1 MIYCFPLFIDHI
13 INFQVVQHPEPNND
27 SKGSFKLPPDTTDD
41 IPPPVPDAPPSNDI
55 HKDEYAVSRIKS
67 HHSHRSHRSHR
78 SHSSQHTV
86 RFADEMSSPDS
97 KSNSKKSK
105 KSSRDSKPAVPE
117 VPQKPKT
124 LSSTQSRRS
133 KEKSSRSIEEQQLVP
148 PEVPDPPP
156 GGYDDIDTHP
166 RGRKRKAGDKKEKG
180 DVKKS
185 KSRTKDGLRL
195 LSAPISIPSDLIPEK
210 EEPIPTEN
218 KGVEPV
224 QESQEASDTVQ
235 SLSGKI
241 HDP

>member
-13 INFQVVQHPEPNND
+13 INFQVAQHPEPNND
-27 SKGSFKLPPDTTDD
+27 SKGSFKPPPDTTDD

-67 HHSHRSHRSHR
+67 HHSHRSHRSH
-78 SHSSQHTV
+78 SSQHTV
-86 RFADEMSSPDS
+86 RFADEISSPDS
-97 KSNSKKSK
+97 KSKSRKSK

-124 LSSTQSRRS
+124 LSSTKSRRS
-133 KEKSSRSIEEQQLVP
+133 KEKSSRSIEEQLVP
-148 PEVPDPPP
+148 PEVPDPSP

-185 KSRTKDGLRL
+185 KSRTKDSLRL
-195 LSAPISIPSDLIPEK
+195 LSAPTSIPSDLIPEK

-224 QESQEASDTVQ
+224 QESQEASDSVQ

-241 HDP
+241 HDS